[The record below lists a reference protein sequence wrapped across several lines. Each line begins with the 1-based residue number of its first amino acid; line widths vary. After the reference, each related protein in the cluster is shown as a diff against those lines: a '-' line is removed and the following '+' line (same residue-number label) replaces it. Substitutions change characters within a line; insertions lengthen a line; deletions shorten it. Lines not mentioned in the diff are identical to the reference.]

1 MTAPRRPMLLVAD
14 DESSRALLRHRL
26 EGAGYEVTAA
36 SGHEALAYLDA
47 HDVSIVLLDTHMP
60 QMDGLELLKA
70 IRRTWTDAELPVL
83 LVTTEGHAQDVATA
97 LELGANDFITTSV
110 DFHLALARIRTQL
123 ARKDAEDRL
132 HSSEERYKLA
142 AEGANDGIWDWDLKT
157 EQLYYSTRWKA
168 IVGCSDEEVGTGS
181 DEWFGRVH
189 PEDLPRLH
197 HDLDEHL
204 DGRSD
209 HFEVEHRI
217 RHKSGAFRW
226 VLTRGLAVR
235 DSHGRPIR
243 MAGSQSD
250 VTDGKIVDALTGLPN
265 RVLLV
270 DRLDRMLSGRR
281 RQEGR
286 HLAVLFLDLDGFKMV
301 NDGMGHFYG
310 DELLQAVAVRLRQ
323 SLRLSDTI
331 ARLADDVASAGI
343 ASGLASEHTIARLGG
358 DEFVVLLHEVRDV
371 VDATNIADRI
381 NKALSAP
388 FDVGGRELFTNASI
402 GIALESPAY
411 HRAEELLR
419 DADTAM
425 YRAKALGKGRSEVF
439 DAEMREQVIERRH
452 LDKALRLAVER
463 REFVPF
469 FQPIVDLGTGT
480 LSGFESLIRWRRPGH
495 GIVGPGEFVPLLLEN
510 RLIVPVGRRFFGD
523 VCQLLRG
530 WQEAHPSAAHLRINI
545 NFAGPQ
551 FNEVDLLDR
560 LIEMLDD
567 TGLSPANLVVEV
579 TESTVIADFNHAG
592 EVLNRIRDAGFL
604 IVLDDFGTG
613 YSSLSC
619 LEHLPICGIKLDRS
633 FIARQSRAPVIMKAV
648 ISLAHQLGLT
658 VTAEGI
664 ETAEQCELMRR
675 LGCGFAQGYLFG
687 RPEPAEAASRLI
699 ETNPVWFT
707 GDAAGILQVPTPA
720 PAS

>member
-1 MTAPRRPMLLVAD
+1 MTAPRRPMLLVD
-14 DESSRALLRHRL
+14 DGESSRALLQHRL
-26 EGAGYEVTAA
+26 EGAGYEVTAS
-36 SGHEALAYLDA
+36 SGHEALAYLDT
-47 HDVSIVLLDTHMP
+47 HDVSIVLLDAQMP
-60 QMDGLELLKA
+60 QMDGLEVLRAVRQK
-70 IRRTWTDAELPVL
+70 WTDAELPVL
-83 LVTTEGHAQDVATA
+83 LVTGEGQGEIVTRA
-97 LELGANDFITTSV
+97 LELGANDYITASV
-110 DFHLALARIRTQL
+110 DFHIALARIRTQI

-157 EQLYYSTRWKA
+157 GQLYYSTRWKA
-168 IVGCSDEEVGTGS
+168 IVGCSEEEVGTGS
-181 DEWFGRVH
+181 DEWLGRVH
-189 PEDLPRLH
+189 PEDLLRLH

-235 DSHGRPIR
+235 DNHGRPIR
-243 MAGSQSD
+243 LAGSQSD

-301 NDGMGHFYG
+301 NDDMGHLYG

-323 SLRLSDTI
+323 SLRLGDTI
-331 ARLADDVASAGI
+331 ARLADDMAPA
-343 ASGLASEHTIARLGG
+343 GLASEHTIARLGG

-371 VDATNIADRI
+371 VDATYIADRI
-381 NKALSAP
+381 HKALSVP

-402 GIALESPAY
+402 GIALESPTY
-411 HRAEELLR
+411 HRAEDLLR

-452 LDKALRLAVER
+452 LDTALRLAVER

-469 FQPIVDLGTGT
+469 FQPIVDLGTGK

-495 GIVGPGEFVPLLLEN
+495 GMVGPGEFVALLLEN

-530 WQEAHPSAAHLRINI
+530 WQETHTSAADLRINI

-560 LIEMLDD
+560 LIEMLDN

-579 TESTVIADFNHAG
+579 TESTVIADFDHAG

-619 LEHLPICGIKLDRS
+619 LEHLPIYGIKLDRS
-633 FIARQSRAPVIMKAV
+633 FIARQSPAPVIMKAV

-664 ETAEQCELMRR
+664 ETAEQCDLMRR
-675 LGCGFAQGYLFG
+675 LGCGFAQGYWFG
-687 RPEPAEAASRLI
+687 RPEPAETADRLI
-699 ETNPVWFT
+699 ESNPKWFT
-707 GDAAGILQVPTPA
+707 GDAAGTLQVPTPT
-720 PAS
+720 PIVVTG

>member
-1 MTAPRRPMLLVAD
+1 MLLVDD

-26 EGAGYEVTAA
+26 EGAGYEVTGA
-36 SGHEALAYLDA
+36 SGHEALAYLDS
-47 HDVSIVLLDTHMP
+47 HDVSIVLLDAQMP
-60 QMDGLELLKA
+60 QAGGLEVLRA
-70 IRRTWTDAELPVL
+70 IRGRWTDAELPVL
-83 LVTTEGHAQDVATA
+83 LVTTEGRAQDVASA
-97 LELGANDFITTSV
+97 LELGANDYITTAV
-110 DFHLALARIRTQL
+110 DFHIALARIRTQL
-123 ARKDAEDRL
+123 ARKDAEERL

-142 AEGANDGIWDWDLKT
+142 ADGANDGIWDWNLKT
-157 EQLYYSTRWKA
+157 DQLYYSTRWKA
-168 IVGCSDEEVGTGS
+168 IVGCSDEEVGTGP

-204 DGRSD
+204 DGRSH

-235 DSHGRPIR
+235 DTHGRPIR
-243 MAGSQSD
+243 MAGSQAD

-331 ARLADDVASAGI
+331 ARLADDVAPVGI
-343 ASGLASEHTIARLGG
+343 ASGIAAGLASEHTIARLGG

-381 NKALSAP
+381 HKALSAP

-469 FQPIVDLGTGT
+469 FQPIVDLSTGK

-495 GIVGPGEFVPLLLEN
+495 GIVGPGDFVPLLLEN

-530 WQEAHPSAAHLRINI
+530 WQEAHPSRADLRINI

-560 LIEMLDD
+560 LIEMLDN
-567 TGLSPANLVVEV
+567 TGLSPASLVVEV
-579 TESTVIADFNHAG
+579 TESTVIADFHHAG

-619 LEHLPICGIKLDRS
+619 LEHLPICGIKLDSS
-633 FIARQSRAPVIMKAV
+633 FIARQSRNPVIMKAV
-648 ISLAHQLGLT
+648 VSLAQQLGLT

-687 RPEPAEAASRLI
+687 RPEPAESAGELI
-699 ETNPVWFT
+699 ERNPEWFACDSART
-707 GDAAGILQVPTPA
+707 PQLPTPA
-720 PAS
+720 PIVVTV